1 MTKREV
7 KKKVR
12 EIIRCLEHSGDLP
25 EQDNCIK
32 VAERKLEMLVKE
44 APASVSYELGCIHG
58 QLKSPGGD
66 AYTAILRLRKILK
79 REVKMDEQQPDG
91 KFTKNAVGR

>member
-44 APASVSYELGCIHG
+44 APASLVYELGCVYSHF
-58 QLKSPGGD
+58 KNSGGD
-66 AYTAILRLRKILK
+66 VDTVLSRLKKILE
-79 REVKMDEQQPDG
+79 REVKKDDE
-91 KFTKNAVGR
+91 

>member
-1 MTKREV
+1 MNKREV

-44 APASVSYELGCIHG
+44 APAFLVYELGCVYSRF
-58 QLKSPGGD
+58 KNSGGD
-66 AYTAILRLRKILK
+66 VDTALSRLKKILE
-79 REVKMDEQQPDG
+79 REVKKDDE
-91 KFTKNAVGR
+91 

>member
-32 VAERKLEMLVKE
+32 VAERNLEMLVKE
-44 APASVSYELGCIHG
+44 APASLVYELGWVYSYF
-58 QLKSPGGD
+58 KNSGGD
-66 AYTAILRLRKILK
+66 VDTVLSRLKKILE
-79 REVKMDEQQPDG
+79 REVKKEDE
-91 KFTKNAVGR
+91 